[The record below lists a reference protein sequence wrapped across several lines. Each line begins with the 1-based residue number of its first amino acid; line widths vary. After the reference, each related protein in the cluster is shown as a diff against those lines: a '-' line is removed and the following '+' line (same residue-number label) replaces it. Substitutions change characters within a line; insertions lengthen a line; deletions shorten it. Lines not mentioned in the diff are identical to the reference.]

1 MIKAGSNLWVE
12 EQEDCLMLSTIC
24 SILGREKCVQIG
36 NTIYT
41 LDNVIKIEE
50 LNMHE
55 HEGKGA
61 GSFYLE
67 CLFKELLRYPQIQ
80 FLYGELSPVNFRKKD
95 KLLHFYRKNG
105 FETIISMTEKM
116 AGIKPPSLNDLEV

>member
-1 MIKAGSNLWVE
+1 MKKHQYRIIIKIGSNLRVE

-50 LNMHE
+50 LT
-55 HEGKGA
+55 
-61 GSFYLE
+61 
-67 CLFKELLRYPQIQ
+67 
-80 FLYGELSPVNFRKKD
+80 
-95 KLLHFYRKNG
+95 KN
-105 FETIISMTEKM
+105 
-116 AGIKPPSLNDLEV
+116 A